1 MNIDIYENINK
12 ILGGCD
18 SENVK
23 IVNIDNKYDLKKLL
37 DDISNSTFQ
46 QHLTN
51 NIRDRYINYSDAKLV
66 ELPNQSKVITYTRTE
81 IYPGAERPNG
91 IKHIL
96 IANCDNEAIIEV
108 TNQTFSK
115 SLSCFLIPNIDTKI
129 AQKLLRE
136 ILVNDA
142 EVFLNYIEV
151 YSHGKWYSFKNYKD
165 NRNIILSSKI
175 NLHYSKDKNINFGE
189 NLLDNK
195 NITIIYE
202 NEEPIYVL
210 SIGKQWGL
218 ENKADIQNCIQILD
232 DELSP
237 IYHQLKQVL
246 GISENQKTKKFIDK
260 KYYR

>member
-12 ILGGCD
+12 ILDDCD

-23 IVNIDNKYDLKKLL
+23 VVNIDNKYHLKKIL

-46 QHLTN
+46 QHMAN

-81 IYPGAERPNG
+81 IYPGVERPNG

-96 IANCDNEAIIEV
+96 IANCDNEAVVEV

-129 AQKLLRE
+129 AQKLLKE
-136 ILVNDA
+136 MLVNDV
-142 EVFLNYIEV
+142 EVVLNYIEV
-151 YSHGKWYSFKNYKD
+151 YSYGKWYSLKNYKD

-175 NLHYSKDKNINFGE
+175 NLHYSKDKINFGE
-189 NLLDNK
+189 NFLDNK

-202 NEEPIYVL
+202 NEEPIYIL
-210 SIGKQWGL
+210 SIGKQCGL

-246 GISENQKTKKFIDK
+246 GINKKAKKLIDK